1 MKLTTDDL
9 LWIDDGEP
17 PGLPP
22 PLASALAEAGLAVR
36 TVQAA
41 RVLETWRSWAAD
53 EHPVPAVVV
62 FAEGVE
68 NPLTL
73 ARGVH
78 QIAPLA
84 HLVFFLARQD
94 AEAFGQTMT
103 RAPMIGMHWTVA
115 TGSPACQVAEV
126 QAAVHSTR
134 QRLAFRASLDRI
146 NQQMQ
151 AAPVP
156 DGVPRGPIVTNHYLA
171 SILEHA
177 EDAIVAV
184 ERDDSIATWNR
195 GAGRLFETEPGEAL
209 GRSIGLLVGHA
220 HAEALIA
227 LVHTAREGNVV
238 RNHEMMC
245 RRRDGTTFH
254 ASATLAPVR
263 DEAGRIQAVSMMLRD
278 VTAQRRYQ
286 AEIEALNAEL
296 ERRVRDLHQV
306 NVELASALD
315 RLERTQEDL
324 VRLNRTLERQAT
336 TDPLT
341 GLKNRIVFQ
350 NSLLEMIHVA
360 ERQETPLSVLL
371 VDVDHF
377 KRVNDTWGH
386 QEGDRAL
393 QAVALAL
400 GAHVREQD
408 IVARFG
414 GEEFAVLLPNTD
426 LPDALIVAETLR
438 TGCAGVF
445 DLEPALTVSVG
456 VAAHTHGEAEA
467 TLIGRADAALYASKA
482 QGRNRVTAAE
492 ADLAEADLAEASR
505 AEESAARPA
514 PGLLERS

>member
-1 MKLTTDDL
+1 MNLTTERL
-9 LWIDDGEP
+9 LWVDDDAGSGPSALLASELVDA
-17 PGLPP
+17 GLDVRTVD
-22 PLASALAEAGLAVR
+22 AESALAS
-36 TVQAA
+36 
-41 RVLETWRSWAAD
+41 WREWAASG
-53 EHPVPAVVV
+53 EPAPAVVV

-68 NPLTL
+68 NPLNV
-73 ARGVH
+73 ARGLH

-84 HLVFFLARQD
+84 HLVFLVGRED
-94 AEAFGQTMT
+94 AEVFTQSMT

-115 TGSPACQVAEV
+115 AGTTARMLAL
-126 QAAVHSTR
+126 VHGAIASTR

-146 NQQMQ
+146 NQRRQ
-151 AAPVP
+151 AVP
-156 DGVPRGPIVTNHYLA
+156 EPQEAPRGLIVTNHYLV

-184 ERDDSIATWNR
+184 ERDDTIATWNR
-195 GAGRLFETEPGEAL
+195 GARQLFETEPSEAL
-209 GRSIGLLVGHA
+209 GRSVGLLVGHA
-220 HAEALIA
+220 HAGALMA
-227 LVHTAREGNVV
+227 LVRTARGGVSV

-254 ASATLAPVR
+254 ASVTLAPVR
-263 DEAGRIQAVSMMLRD
+263 DEVGRIHSVSLILRD
-278 VTAQRRYQ
+278 VTARRRHE

-296 ERRVRDLHQV
+296 ERRLRDLHEANSQ
-306 NVELASALD
+306 LASALGKI
-315 RLERTQEDL
+315 ERTQDDL
-324 VRLNRTLERQAT
+324 LRLNRTLERQAT

-360 ERQETPLSVLL
+360 ERQGTPLSVLL

-386 QEGDRAL
+386 QQGDRAL

-426 LPDALIVAETLR
+426 LADALIVAEHLR
-438 TGCAGVF
+438 AGCQGAF
-445 DLEPALTVSVG
+445 DLEPALTVSIG
-456 VAAHTHGEAEA
+456 AAEHVPGEPEA
-467 TLIGRADAALYASKA
+467 ALIGRADAALYLSKA
-482 QGRNRVTAAE
+482 RGRNRTTAAE
-492 ADLAEADLAEASR
+492 
-505 AEESAARPA
+505 
-514 PGLLERS
+514 PGVTTPTPDPFERS